1 MVVIEE
7 VCVRNVMY
15 GAGLL
20 MMLLSLATPVA
31 AGLPAVPEINGG
43 SLMAG
48 LGLLSGS
55 VLILRARFGS
65 TRK

>member
-1 MVVIEE
+1 
-7 VCVRNVMY
+7 VRNVVY

-31 AGLPAVPEINGG
+31 AGIPTAVPEINGG
-43 SLMAG
+43 SLITG

-55 VLILRARFGS
+55 VLILRARLGS
-65 TRK
+65 KRK